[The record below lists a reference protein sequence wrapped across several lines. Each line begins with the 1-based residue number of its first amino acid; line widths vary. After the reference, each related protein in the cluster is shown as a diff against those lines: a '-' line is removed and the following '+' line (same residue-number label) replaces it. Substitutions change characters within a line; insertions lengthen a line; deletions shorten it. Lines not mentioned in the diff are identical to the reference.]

1 MKIIQYYN
9 KKGLWG
15 ICLFD
20 RYAYINKTGFE
31 TFKNDKKMKE
41 QENKEMTKTDKV
53 LETIK
58 LLIAIG
64 VVCYSLT
71 LIF

>member
-1 MKIIQYYN
+1 
-9 KKGLWG
+9 
-15 ICLFD
+15 
-20 RYAYINKTGFE
+20 
-31 TFKNDKKMKE
+31 MKE

-64 VVCYSLT
+64 VVGYSLT